1 MDDKE
6 LVRLIQDSSLVIS
19 KLQHYV
25 ESLQTQNAVLSVQ
38 NETWQRVSESDD
50 KVEMSAVAKLLDYD
64 GIGRNKLFKILR
76 DEKILRYNNEPYQ
89 EYIDRGYFS
98 VIEQEVSVNYDNTI
112 INKKTIVTQKGIDYI
127 RKKLDKLGY

>member
-1 MDDKE
+1 M
-6 LVRLIQDSSLVIS
+6 
-19 KLQHYV
+19 
-25 ESLQTQNAVLSVQ
+25 
-38 NETWQRVSESDD
+38 DD